1 MVSAGINVVLFI
13 YVCVY
18 GNNLSRLAFSPF
30 LPHPAFESG
39 YTDAATNPTCFFGL
53 FNQASD
59 GGEIPVDE
67 ALKDPTVGG
76 DSGEGGTV
84 TILPVE
90 TVETAETAPAAGCEH
105 NGVMIPV
112 GQAYTNQ
119 CNACQCVGADLAA
132 CNTKACNEAA
142 ADCEFKGGKY
152 WDGEVFMD
160 ECNTCTCS
168 AATET
173 AGPSVACTLRAC
185 PPGLSPSQ

>member
-1 MVSAGINVVLFI
+1 MAITYRVSSL
-13 YVCVY
+13 
-18 GNNLSRLAFSPF
+18 SPF
-30 LPHPAFESG
+30 PHPAFDSG

-67 ALKDPTVGG
+67 ALEDPTVGG

-90 TVETAETAPAAGCEH
+90 TVETAPAAGCEH

-132 CNTKACNEAA
+132 CNTKACNEAD